1 MITFKQFLEANEA
14 VPGAKNHTG
23 IGSDTQAGANKAK
36 TASTQATPEPQAKT
50 VNTPAKPAANKPS
63 MSLKDSGNADKLEA
77 KLKQGNIKYTK
88 TSSKDGIQFQ
98 FDNDAVKRNAAR
110 IASTS
115 IDKSKED
122 DTWS

>member
-36 TASTQATPEPQAKT
+36 TASAQVPAPQEKT
-50 VNTPAKPAANKPS
+50 VAPAPKPSANKPS
-63 MSLKDSGNADKLEA
+63 MSLKDSSNADKLEA

-88 TSSKDGIQFQ
+88 ISSKDGIQFQ
-98 FDNDAVKRNAAR
+98 FDNDAVKRNAAK

-115 IDKSKED
+115 IDKTKED